1 MTIAVDWDVKNQKV
15 KLHRWTGWTSEVDV
29 VLALEKN
36 YVSVDPDQLASDEI
50 PVTDIMVT
58 MVISWYNLF
67 TLCLVSIICPLNK
80 ASKMKL
86 LKEAET
92 FIAQLSVLLAGA
104 ILLPV

>member
-1 MTIAVDWDVKNQKV
+1 M
-15 KLHRWTGWTSEVDV
+15 SEVDEAFATQKE
-29 VLALEKN
+29 LRKCGPR
-36 YVSVDPDQLASDEI
+36 SVGLNSDEI
-50 PVTDIMVT
+50 PVTDIMET
-58 MVISWYNLF
+58 MVIISWYNLF

-92 FIAQLSVLLAGA
+92 FIAQLSVLLARA